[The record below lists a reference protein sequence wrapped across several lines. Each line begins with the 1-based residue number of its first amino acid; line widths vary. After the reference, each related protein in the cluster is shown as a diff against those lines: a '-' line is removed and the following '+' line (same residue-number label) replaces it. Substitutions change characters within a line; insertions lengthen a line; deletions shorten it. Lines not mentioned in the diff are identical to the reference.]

1 MLRHRCLE
9 LGRLVALISIVEWS
23 IAACVYP
30 ISLRLVRAELPTS
43 AMLRFFF
50 SLLLCGLVSA
60 SYPFF
65 VVSLF
70 SLRSLYPVF
79 LLSDLDRAADDVP
92 FLRRMGQRNSLYL
105 VGAALVPLLGIA
117 ALVADSLINNDV
129 LPPGAEKSMAVF
141 SAVGLLGLPCL
152 FWMSHLIRTDLATL
166 GGIIAAD
173 E

>member
-1 MLRHRCLE
+1 
-9 LGRLVALISIVEWS
+9 VSIVEWS

-30 ISLRLVRAELPTS
+30 ISLRIVNAEMPTS

-50 SLLLCGLVSA
+50 SLVLCGLVAA

-79 LLSDLDRAADDVP
+79 LLSDLDQAAVDAPV
-92 FLRRMGQRNSLYL
+92 LRKLGRRNAVYL
-105 VGAALVPLLGIA
+105 VVAALVPLLGIA
-117 ALVADSLINNDV
+117 ALVADSLINEDV
-129 LPPGAEKSMAVF
+129 LPPGAEKSMAIF

-152 FWMSHLIRTDLATL
+152 FWLSHLIRTDLATL
-166 GGIIAAD
+166 TGILSAD
-173 E
+173 K